1 MRMRFEK
8 SCAVMLAVVLGV
20 LPGCAGAKDAAA
32 PAVTIAPGIG
42 AYENMTWQKFLEQ
55 TGQEAEFYHA
65 TFYSAKLPDSE
76 LSAVFSGEYD
86 EDLAG
91 AVLQDDSRCVRL
103 QGPLSFLLTGIDDAL
118 EPEKLAEA
126 LAWNRDEV
134 LDCTYAE
141 SAGTAY
147 YVADEYAVI
156 RFDSNGD
163 GSKDAVLEISLDQ
176 TSTIGPNSYT
186 WLRWTEE

>member
-1 MRMRFEK
+1 MRALFQK
-8 SCAVMLAVVLGV
+8 SCAVMLAAVLGM
-20 LPGCAGAKDAAA
+20 LSGCAGAKDAAA

-42 AYENMTWQKFLEQ
+42 AYENMTWQEFLEQ

-86 EDLAG
+86 EELAG

-103 QGPLSFLLTGIDDAL
+103 EGPLAYLLTDVDDEL
-118 EPEKLAEA
+118 EAEKLAEG
-126 LAWNRDEV
+126 LAWSQGEV

-141 SAGTAY
+141 GAGTAY
-147 YVADEYAVI
+147 YVADKYAVI

-176 TSTIGPNSYT
+176 TTTIGPDSYA
-186 WLRWTEE
+186 WLRWIEE